1 MTRTRPRQAGGFTLV
16 ELLTV
21 ISIIALLISILL
33 PSLAQARAQAK
44 KVKVQTQIDAIG
56 KGLEMFRNDNRDQ
69 YPYSARAQDRI
80 SDWPNAGSNNVL
92 SGAHWLARAMV
103 GGDLQGIDVG
113 EPGDN
118 YPAALKPLSATA
130 PAISYATEYSVS
142 VTPKKYERR
151 APYIQLEAAPAVRD
165 NDPEKAP
172 NASSSNAPNTGRLIL
187 LDGYGFPILYYRAE
201 PGAEIAFTQ
210 SRKAGALLGTY
221 CQEDN
226 ADFTGSNS
234 LSKAGWD
241 LKPGK
246 FHNLKD
252 FDTNAAGPMGTQP
265 RLDTFNEKFFN
276 PDVFKA
282 TQSGNQG
289 AIKPYNADSFIL
301 LSPGADGIY
310 GTRDDVKNF
319 KVAQ

>member
-1 MTRTRPRQAGGFTLV
+1 MTRTGPRKASGFTLV

-44 KVKVQTQIDAIG
+44 RVKVQTQIDAIG

-69 YPYSARAQDRI
+69 YPYSARGKDRI
-80 SDWPNAGSNNVL
+80 SDWPGTSGGATL

-130 PAISYATEYSVS
+130 SAISYANYQ
-142 VTPKKYERR
+142 KNYERR

-210 SRKAGALLGTY
+210 SRKAGSLLGTY

-226 ADFTGSNS
+226 ADFTGSTS
-234 LSKAGWD
+234 LSKNGWD

-246 FHNLKD
+246 FHNMKD
-252 FDTNAAGPMGTQP
+252 FDDQATGDPSVANQQP
-265 RLDTFNEKFFN
+265 RINTFNEKLYN
-276 PDVFKA
+276 PDVFNA
-282 TQSGNQG
+282 TKSGTSG

-301 LSPGADGIY
+301 LSPGADGVY

>member
-1 MTRTRPRQAGGFTLV
+1 MTRTRPREASGFTLV

-69 YPYSARAQDRI
+69 YPGSARGQDRI
-80 SDWPNAGSNNVL
+80 SDWPNAGSNNWL

-103 GGDLQGIDVG
+103 GGDMQGIDMG
-113 EPGDN
+113 DPGDN

-130 PAISYATEYSVS
+130 GAISYADYQ
-142 VTPKKYERR
+142 KYERR

-187 LDGYGFPILYYRAE
+187 LDGYGFPILYYRAD
-201 PGAEIAFTQ
+201 PGAGNTAFVQ
-210 SRKAGALLGTY
+210 STKGGTNPGVY

-226 ADFTGSNS
+226 ADFTGSAS

-246 FHNLKD
+246 FHNLKE
-252 FDTNAAGPMGTQP
+252 FDTNAVGPMGTQP
-265 RLDTFNEKFFN
+265 KLNSFNEKFYN
-276 PDVFKA
+276 RDVFNA
-282 TQSGNQG
+282 TKSGTSG
-289 AIKPYNADSFIL
+289 AIKPYNAESFIL
-301 LSPGADGIY
+301 LSAGADGVY
-310 GTRDDVKNF
+310 GTGDDVKNF
-319 KVAQ
+319 KVAP